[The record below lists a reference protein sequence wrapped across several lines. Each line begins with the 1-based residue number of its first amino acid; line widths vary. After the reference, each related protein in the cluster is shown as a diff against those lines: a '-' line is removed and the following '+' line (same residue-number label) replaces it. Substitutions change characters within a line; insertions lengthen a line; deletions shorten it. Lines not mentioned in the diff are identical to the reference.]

1 MRQII
6 LSALV
11 SAALLAPHAGAMAQE
26 QQSAPAAPAA
36 QPTLMQ
42 KATAFFED
50 FFRRILKEEESVNP
64 SGTLVAPFADESV
77 KPLPKDQRYLA
88 VTEANKVAIDQP
100 HRSDKEL
107 GEWLAQ
113 AMPQT
118 LSFDAANFESRM
130 AELALGFSPEG
141 LEQFKAWIINSGILT
156 AMQGNSLQL
165 NGFVTEQPFL
175 LNQGLVNGRYRWLFE
190 VPVMISFMPR
200 GTVQYNPQEST
211 QSRHLLITLQLGRV
225 EDSILEHGVV
235 IESWAVRENT
245 RKN

>member
-1 MRQII
+1 MRQLI

-11 SAALLAPHAGAMAQE
+11 SAAFLSPCAAAIAQE
-26 QQSAPAAPAA
+26 QQPSSPAPAA
-36 QPTLMQ
+36 QPGFMQ
-42 KATAFFED
+42 KASAFFED
-50 FFRRILKEEESVNP
+50 FFRRILKEEKSVNP

-88 VTEANKVAIDQP
+88 VTETNKVAIDQP

-107 GEWLAQ
+107 GDWLAQ

-118 LSFDAANFESRM
+118 LSFDAANFDARM
-130 AELALGFSPEG
+130 AELTVGFSAEG
-141 LEQFKAWIINSGILT
+141 MEQFKSWIINSGILT
-156 AMQGNSLQL
+156 TMQGNGLQL

-225 EDSILEHGVV
+225 ENSILEHGVV